1 MTTLYQFTRV
11 TNCFYVVNAIL
22 QFIPSINTND
32 PMATVIPLAFVVVVG
47 ILKELV
53 VEIRRWQQDREVN
66 SMATRRLDPSGK
78 MQKITLNDVKVGD
91 VLKIMEGETL
101 PADCILLRTK
111 KECNGMCFV

>member
-53 VEIRRWQQDREVN
+53 VEVRRWQQDRKVN
-66 SMATRRLDPSGK
+66 SMVTRRLDSSGK

-91 VLKIMEGETL
+91 VLKVMEGETL
-101 PADCILLRTK
+101 PADCILL
-111 KECNGMCFV
+111 